1 MKCVLG
7 FDGGGTKTECV
18 VMNEAGKIA
27 GRATGPADSDEG
39 SAFDIG
45 RAAVSAARFAETTE
59 SIELARQILRHLGAA
74 NWDELDSI
82 AAAHADAVY
91 PRVFP
96 VIAAAADSGN
106 QLAQSLLH
114 AAAEKLSSMASH
126 LSEELNLLQ
135 QVFPLGKT
143 GGTIAR
149 SPSLPPP
156 LTRPLFLNTH
166 P

>member
-1 MKCVLG
+1 MVLVVG
-7 FDGGGTKTECV
+7 TGLASIGRSAGGV
-18 VMNEAGKIA
+18 VRRVG
-27 GRATGPADSDEG
+27 GLGPADSDEG

-59 SIELARQILRHLGAA
+59 SVELARQILRHLGHA

-106 QLAQSLLH
+106 QLAQFLLQ